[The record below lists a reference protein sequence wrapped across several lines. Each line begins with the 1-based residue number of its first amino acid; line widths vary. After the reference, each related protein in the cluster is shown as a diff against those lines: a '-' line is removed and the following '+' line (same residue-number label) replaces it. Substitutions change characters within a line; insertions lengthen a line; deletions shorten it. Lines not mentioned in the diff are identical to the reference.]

1 MELFRSKFHAGGR
14 FTTTNS
20 SFLLE
25 FFNISLDI
33 RSSDTVLLFLSF
45 LVASLISCKVK
56 SRLRSLT
63 SPMVCYESLDI
74 GVEIRGD
81 IVPLILGIVP
91 IALSVVEIIQEF
103 EKEEEIV
110 VTRFVV
116 TTNPW
121 DLLSREYYLI

>member
-1 MELFRSKFHAGGR
+1 
-14 FTTTNS
+14 
-20 SFLLE
+20 
-25 FFNISLDI
+25 
-33 RSSDTVLLFLSF
+33 
-45 LVASLISCKVK
+45 
-56 SRLRSLT
+56 
-63 SPMVCYESLDI
+63 MVCYESLDI

-81 IVPLILGIVP
+81 IVLLGIVP

-103 EKEEEIV
+103 VKEEEIV

>member
-1 MELFRSKFHAGGR
+1 
-14 FTTTNS
+14 
-20 SFLLE
+20 
-25 FFNISLDI
+25 
-33 RSSDTVLLFLSF
+33 
-45 LVASLISCKVK
+45 
-56 SRLRSLT
+56 
-63 SPMVCYESLDI
+63 MVCYESLDI

-103 EKEEEIV
+103 VKEEEIV